1 MDGKFFCHVCSMVTW
16 AVIFLNLG
24 QRNPKPTRAFDRS
37 IVSRFFGLRSPEGE
51 RQVGNKRKGRNRP
64 KAVTGT
70 LCALSS
76 CRTLYVTNPG
86 VFRRMMKKS
95 FFQKQS
101 IGFAALASMR
111 DWVIFLGVVLGF
123 LGLAEAAL
131 VWSHLDKDDLQ
142 IILIGTFLG
151 MLPSVLMCLPV
162 YGIVDELSR
171 DALESFL
178 RSIKFVR
185 YSERNETR
193 FCTQNTPTWMRWD
206 SNRVTIRRLSN
217 GQLSVTMPLYCYRI
231 LKQRN

>member
-1 MDGKFFCHVCSMVTW
+1 MPLSSIGL
-16 AVIFLNLG
+16 AYLG
-24 QRNPKPTRAFDRS
+24 RS
-37 IVSRFFGLRSPEGE
+37 IAERDKVRFGSETVVSDIPRDFCLGNLLCWPDRLLPATSGHWNFVCIIELPCFVRNEFGY
-51 RQVGNKRKGRNRP
+51 
-64 KAVTGT
+64 
-70 LCALSS
+70 C
-76 CRTLYVTNPG
+76 
-86 VFRRMMKKS
+86 RRMVKKS

-101 IGFAALASMR
+101 IGLAALASTR
-111 DWVIFLGVVLGF
+111 DWAIVSGVVLGV

-131 VWSHLDKDDLQ
+131 VWSHIDKDVLQ
-142 IILIGTFLG
+142 ITLIGAFAG

-206 SNRVTIRRLSN
+206 SNRVTIRPLSN
-217 GQLSVTMPLYCYRI
+217 GQLSVTMPLYCYQI
-231 LKQRN
+231 LKQRK